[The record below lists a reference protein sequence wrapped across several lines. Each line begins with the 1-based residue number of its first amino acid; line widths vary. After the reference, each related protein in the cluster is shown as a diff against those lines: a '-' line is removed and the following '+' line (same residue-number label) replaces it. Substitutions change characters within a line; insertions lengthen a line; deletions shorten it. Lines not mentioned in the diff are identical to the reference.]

1 MPKKALSVTLGEDN
15 LLWLRGRASS
25 RKKRSLSDALDD
37 ILTEARQGGRG
48 ASPAR
53 SVVGT
58 LDIGHEDPMLEHA
71 DAYVRTTF
79 DQSLQLDAE
88 RPVCPSTTSRWARK
102 LSQLGAR

>member
-79 DQSLQLDAE
+79 DQSLGRPFSVRE
-88 RPVCPSTTSRWARK
+88 RPGSTAKSPRK
-102 LSQLGAR
+102 TRHG